1 MEINTAN
8 NTGSEWEAAFSKRQI
23 MREGF
28 KMSINGIGTAGNP
41 AAGYQAG
48 KAERNASSG
57 AKSFLK
63 TVEEKSAQDK
73 VTEYGEK
80 AFALAGATAP
90 QSVKDA
96 WMETVKEV
104 GVNGL
109 GMTANGSTHITE
121 MHMQQVIANY
131 WGVLNS
137 ANILGDSVQSAVRA
151 TQKALYD
158 LDHPLEPGRVGSME
172 EQQARVKER
181 EFYTTFL
188 EKLKNSPE
196 YSEMK
201 AAIAETGT
209 EVKGHNPS
217 RVLDSFA
224 KHAPEEVRQAFSE
237 AEKETG
243 GHFTVGGFWISN
255 DGKEFHITQLA
266 VECLIRW
273 YHGEKNQSDV
283 FGTSVGSA
291 VSAVEKW
298 IYDID
303 HPLAGQPAKS
313 AEERKLIAMERAFCE
328 SFLEKLKKL

>member
-1 MEINTAN
+1 
-8 NTGSEWEAAFSKRQI
+8 
-23 MREGF
+23 MR
-28 KMSINGIGTAGNP
+28 
-41 AAGYQAG
+41 
-48 KAERNASSG
+48 
-57 AKSFLK
+57 
-63 TVEEKSAQDK
+63 
-73 VTEYGEK
+73 
-80 AFALAGATAP
+80 
-90 QSVKDA
+90 
-96 WMETVKEV
+96 
-104 GVNGL
+104 
-109 GMTANGSTHITE
+109 
-121 MHMQQVIANY
+121 
-131 WGVLNS
+131 
-137 ANILGDSVQSAVRA
+137 
-151 TQKALYD
+151 
-158 LDHPLEPGRVGSME
+158 
-172 EQQARVKER
+172 
-181 EFYTTFL
+181 
-188 EKLKNSPE
+188 
-196 YSEMK
+196 

-273 YHGEKNQSDV
+273 YHGAKNQSDV

>member
-1 MEINTAN
+1 
-8 NTGSEWEAAFSKRQI
+8 
-23 MREGF
+23 
-28 KMSINGIGTAGNP
+28 MSINGIGTAGNP

-48 KAERNASSG
+48 KAERTASSG

-96 WMETVKEV
+96 
-104 GVNGL
+104 
-109 GMTANGSTHITE
+109 
-121 MHMQQVIANY
+121 
-131 WGVLNS
+131 
-137 ANILGDSVQSAVRA
+137 
-151 TQKALYD
+151 
-158 LDHPLEPGRVGSME
+158 
-172 EQQARVKER
+172 
-181 EFYTTFL
+181 YTTFL

-196 YSEMK
+196 YSEMR

-217 RVLDSFA
+217 HVLDSFA

-266 VECLIRW
+266 VECFIRW

-313 AEERKLIAMERAFCE
+313 AEERKLIAMERAFCV